1 MTLLTIDLSL
11 GLPAGKLNLRVS
23 LWIERGEAVL
33 LQRER
38 SDPFWTVPGGRLRF
52 GETLEQ
58 GLRREM
64 REELGL
70 ELGPLRLCG
79 LVENFYAWKGQ
90 AVHEWLWLMKGS
102 WPNAAELQSLEPQL
116 EFAWWPLNEL
126 PALLPLALKD
136 WRGQT
141 DFLHAVQGHDAS

>member
-1 MTLLTIDLSL
+1 MTLLPIDLSL

-23 LWIERGEAVL
+23 LWVERGEAVL

-64 REELGL
+64 REELGM
-70 ELGPLRLCG
+70 ELGPLRLWG
-79 LVENFYAWKGQ
+79 LVENFYAWKG
-90 AVHEWLWLMKGS
+90 
-102 WPNAAELQSLEPQL
+102 
-116 EFAWWPLNEL
+116 
-126 PALLPLALKD
+126 
-136 WRGQT
+136 
-141 DFLHAVQGHDAS
+141 

>member
-1 MTLLTIDLSL
+1 MTLLPIDLSL

-23 LWIERGEAVL
+23 LWIECGQAVL

-38 SDPFWTVPGGRLRF
+38 GDPFWTVPGGRLRL

-79 LVENFYAWKGQ
+79 LVENFYEWNGQ
-90 AVHEWLWLMKGS
+90 AVHEWLWLMTGR
-102 WPNAAELQSLEPQL
+102 WPDAAELQSLEPQL
-116 EFAWWPLNEL
+116 EFAWWPLNGL
-126 PALLPLALKD
+126 PELLPRALKD

>member
-1 MTLLTIDLSL
+1 MSTAPLDLNL
-11 GLPAGKLNLRVS
+11 ALPPGRLNLRVG
-23 LWIERGEAVL
+23 LWLERGDALL
-33 LQRER
+33 LQREH
-38 SDPFWTVPGGRLRF
+38 SDPFWTVPGGRLRL

-90 AVHEWLWLMKGS
+90 AVHEWLWLMKDSCPG
-102 WPNAAELQSLEPQL
+102 AAELQSREPQL
-116 EFAWWPLNEL
+116 EFSWWPLNEL
-126 PALLPLALKD
+126 PDLRPLALKE
-136 WRGQT
+136 WRGKT
-141 DFLHAVQGHDAS
+141 DFLHAVQGHDTT